1 MIKNV
6 LVCKKPNI
14 SWIHS
19 INIDNSINANNF
31 NFDYLDTLNKLRSSN
46 LKIIEL
52 RDIADKISDGPF
64 GSQLKVEEYK
74 EQGFPVYRVKNII
87 DTQILDDDIVYIDAK
102 KQQELKRSEVLPGD
116 VLITKA
122 GRIGSAAVV
131 PSKLGNGN
139 ITSHL
144 VLVRLK
150 KTINNYYLV
159 AYLECKYGKVI
170 TSRESY
176 KSTRPELTKAEIENV
191 IIPIPSYEIQKYIG
205 DKIRKAEELRE
216 EAKRLKKEAEEIL
229 NRELNLNKLE
239 ESLKSSINSKHN
251 WITSMDI
258 NDRIDSY
265 YYKRRYILVNQHL
278 NDYECIQIRDIA
290 SVDYG
295 YMPTEDYADENNGV
309 PLIRVTN
316 MIGNLLLDLS
326 DLKYISKSINIPD
339 DKYVDDGDILVVQC
353 GNTTGKIAL
362 MTKEV
367 ENYLYPSFCLRIKLR
382 NKSINNKYLAL
393 LMEMSIIQEQI
404 WQSASYSSVRPN
416 TTKPAIENI
425 RIPLIEKQKQED
437 VGVLV
442 EKYIDNI
449 YQSKQLIQEAKQ
461 DVEDLIEGNFDM
473 SKVKANS

>member
-1 MIKNV
+1 MRTLQVNNVAWVDCKFINDRMDSSSYITQINMGLFDLYKKESTDFQIKT
-6 LVCKKPNI
+6 
-14 SWIHS
+14 
-19 INIDNSINANNF
+19 
-31 NFDYLDTLNKLRSSN
+31 LDDICNK
-46 LKIIEL
+46 IV
-52 RDIADKISDGPF
+52 DGPF
-64 GSQLKVEEYK
+64 GSDILEEDYVEQGVPFIRVQNITEYGFEDSNLVFISEEANKRISRSECRPGDLVFTKTGRLGTVCVLNNEYSNYNIRGDLAKLQLKS
-74 EQGFPVYRVKNII
+74 QI
-87 DTQILDDDIVYIDAK
+87 DPYYVMSYLNSNFGTK
-102 KQQELKRSEVLPGD
+102 
-116 VLITKA
+116 ITNSYSSGSTR
-122 GRIGSAAVV
+122 GRILIS
-131 PSKLGNGN
+131 N
-139 ITSHL
+139 I
-144 VLVRLK
+144 K
-150 KTINNYYLV
+150 KIV
-159 AYLECKYGKVI
+159 
-170 TSRESY
+170 
-176 KSTRPELTKAEIENV
+176 
-191 IIPIPSYEIQKYIG
+191 IPIPSPEIQKYIG
-205 DKIRKAEELRE
+205 DKVRKAEELRE

-367 ENYLYPSFCLRIKLR
+367 ENYLYPSFCLRIKLK

-437 VGVLV
+437 VGALV

-449 YQSKQLIQEAKQ
+449 YQSKQLILEAKQ